1 MRETAIHFRGMRQP
15 RLHYLS
21 GPHGRRPP
29 RLPRNAATHAGFRR
43 WITSSEFPDDVSPTF
58 VDGEI
63 WLSMSPESLETH
75 NKVKGEFTSAL
86 LRLIRERDVGEGYCD
101 RALFS
106 NVGAKV
112 VTEPDFLF
120 VSWTTSERGLVT
132 LGRRVER
139 QEEFIE
145 IVGTPDMVL
154 EVLSDSSVR
163 KDRVRLKEAYE
174 RAGIRE
180 YWLVD
185 ARGAEISFEIL
196 MLERGAYRAA
206 APAHEAQ
213 TSLVFGATFEL
224 RRARNRLGRFTY
236 TLAIR

>member
-1 MRETAIHFRGMRQP
+1 MRHV
-15 RLHYLS
+15 RLHYLP
-21 GPHGRRPP
+21 GLHGRRPP
-29 RLPRNAATHAGFRR
+29 RLPRNATTHAGFRR
-43 WITSSEFPDDVSPTF
+43 WITSLEFPEDVSPTF

-75 NKVKGEFTSAL
+75 NKVKTEFTSVIAHHV
-86 LRLIRERDVGEGYCD
+86 RARDLGEVYAD

-106 NVGAKV
+106 NVPASV
-112 VTEPDFLF
+112 STEPDLLF
-120 VSWTTSERGLVT
+120 VSWATSEVGRVT
-132 LGRRVER
+132 LSRRKER

-154 EVLSDSSVR
+154 EILSDSSVR
-163 KDRVRLKEAYE
+163 KDKVRLKPAYE
-174 RAGIRE
+174 HAGIPE

-196 MLERGAYRAA
+196 TLEHGAYRPS
-206 APAHEAQ
+206 APAREAQ
-213 TSLVFGATFEL
+213 ASRVFGATFDL

-236 TLAIR
+236 TLAIS